1 MSCIVAQTSFP
12 LIRGLRA
19 HYELFVP
26 TAELQSLQ
34 DYVDAEEEGACS
46 IWTRTTKPMRMP
58 RRHLEAAKAKATEAK
73 DAVKSARAAVLEA
86 LKTVSDP
93 PAVVRLPRHN
103 LTQRNLYRFQ
113 GLPHTLQA

>member
-1 MSCIVAQTSFP
+1 MQEYVNLKRQEHAA
-12 LIRGLRA
+12 LDKDYKA
-19 HYELFVP
+19 YE
-26 TAELQSLQ
+26 
-34 DYVDAEEEGACS
+34 DAKKA
-46 IWTRTTKPMRMP
+46 
-58 RRHLEAAKAKATEAK
+58 LEAAKARAVEAK